1 MELDCFMVVDSFID
15 ALKAEK
21 GYSAHTC
28 RAYSSDVSSFIGF
41 VLKNQKP
48 QDLSHD
54 PQDLS
59 QKQQDLSQKQQGL
72 SQKLQGLNQKSQD
85 LKQNPQ
91 ELTQKIKEEQTQQFL
106 LEQIKKINKNSIR
119 QYLATLVRSG
129 KSKRTISRKLSSL
142 KAFFDY
148 LIKSGHITL
157 NPADMIPFPKLEKTI
172 PKFVNI
178 DDLFR
183 LLDSMQTKTWFDKRN
198 LAMFETFY
206 STGVRVSEM
215 QGLNMEDIDFKKQM
229 IKVFGKGSKERIVP
243 VGKRALN
250 AIENYRASLKENFIP
265 VFLNKNFSRLSSRS
279 IRRILD
285 KTVRDCGLNIPVSP
299 HTLRHS
305 FATHMLDAGADLRG
319 IQEILGH
326 ASLSTTQIY
335 THVSMDKLMQ
345 VYDKAH
351 PRS

>member
-1 MELDCFMVVDSFID
+1 MQVPSMAPDSFMLIDSFID
-15 ALKAEK
+15 ALTAEK
-21 GYSAHTC
+21 GYSLHTC
-28 RAYSSDVSSFIGF
+28 RAYHSDVSNFIDF
-41 VLKNQKP
+41 VLKEKP
-48 QDLSHD
+48 AKEGDCQTIFLREV
-54 PQDLS
+54 
-59 QKQQDLSQKQQGL
+59 
-72 SQKLQGLNQKSQD
+72 KSLD
-85 LKQNPQ
+85 
-91 ELTQKIKEEQTQQFL
+91 
-106 LEQIKKINKNSIR
+106 KNTIR
-119 QYLATLVRSG
+119 KYLAILVRSG

-142 KAFFDY
+142 KAVFDY
-148 LIKSGHITL
+148 LIKSGHISA
-157 NPADMIPFPKLEKTI
+157 NPADMIPFPKLGKTI
-172 PKFVNI
+172 PRFVNI

-183 LLDSMQTKTWFDKRN
+183 LLDSIKTKTLLDKRN

-206 STGVRVSEM
+206 STGMRVSEM
-215 QGLNMEDIDFKKQM
+215 EGLNIEDIDFKRQM

-243 VGKRALN
+243 VGKRALT
-250 AIENYRASLKENFIP
+250 AIKNYRDSLKENFIP
-265 VFLNKNFSRLSSRS
+265 LFLNKNFSRLSSRS

-285 KTVRDCGLNIPVSP
+285 KLVKDCGLNIQISP

-305 FATHMLDAGADLRG
+305 FATHMLDSGADLRG